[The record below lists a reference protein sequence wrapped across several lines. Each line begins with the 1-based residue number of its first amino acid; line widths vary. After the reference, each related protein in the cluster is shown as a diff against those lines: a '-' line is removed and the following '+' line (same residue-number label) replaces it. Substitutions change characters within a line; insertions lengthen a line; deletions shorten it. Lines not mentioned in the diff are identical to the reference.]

1 MSDVPVEII
10 VAAFQ
15 DPNGASAALEELKQ
29 AKKQG
34 LIKIEDAAILVKDA
48 DGKLRIKETAD
59 MGGGKGAVIGGVL
72 GGVVGLLAGP
82 IGWAALGGAVIGGLV
97 AKSHDGGFSDA
108 RLKQIGDSLK
118 PNTSAIIAVIDH
130 VWVAEVERQMQKAG
144 ADTVTASLSAD
155 IAKQLAAGKDV
166 AYSAVSTS
174 EGVAV
179 SRAAA
184 GGDEAEVSTVVTTD
198 QGTYAE
204 TVQKKG
210 DDVTAVAAVITDEGA
225 VAVVATGKIAAEPPA
240 PDAAAST
247 DAATDAKPAEAA
259 PAA

>member
-1 MSDVPVEII
+1 MADVPVEII

-130 VWVAEVERQMQKAG
+130 VWVAEVERQMQQAG
-144 ADTVTASLSAD
+144 AETVTASLSAD

-210 DDVTAVAAVITDEGA
+210 DDVTAVAAVITDQGA
-225 VAVVATGKIAAEPPA
+225 AAVVATGKIAAEQPA
-240 PDAAAST
+240 PDAA
-247 DAATDAKPAEAA
+247 AATDAKPAEAA

>member
-82 IGWAALGGAVIGGLV
+82 IGWAALGGAVIGGLA
-97 AKSHDGGFSDA
+97 AKIARRRLLRRAAQADRRIAQAGLVGDHRGDRPRVGG
-108 RLKQIGDSLK
+108 R
-118 PNTSAIIAVIDH
+118 
-130 VWVAEVERQMQKAG
+130 
-144 ADTVTASLSAD
+144 
-155 IAKQLAAGKDV
+155 
-166 AYSAVSTS
+166 
-174 EGVAV
+174 
-179 SRAAA
+179 SRAA
-184 GGDEAEVSTVVTTD
+184 DAE
-198 QGTYAE
+198 GRR
-204 TVQKKG
+204 
-210 DDVTAVAAVITDEGA
+210 
-225 VAVVATGKIAAEPPA
+225 
-240 PDAAAST
+240 
-247 DAATDAKPAEAA
+247 
-259 PAA
+259 